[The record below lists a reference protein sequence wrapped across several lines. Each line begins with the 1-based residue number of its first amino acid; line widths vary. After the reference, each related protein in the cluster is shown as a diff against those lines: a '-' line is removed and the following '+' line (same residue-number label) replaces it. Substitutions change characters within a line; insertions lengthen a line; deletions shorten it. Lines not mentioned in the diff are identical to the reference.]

1 MSKIRFS
8 HMRIVAKKE
17 IMEFVRD
24 WRTIVALILVPL
36 MLFPLLFIAFPLV
49 MQNEAQELQELDVDI
64 LVQSDSIDS
73 NILLGLNQSNIS
85 ITIESLPI
93 GLESL
98 SDPLNDS
105 SLLRSY
111 EFDAIL
117 RLEQRNDTWYYSVL
131 FLSTS
136 EQSTEARNRVL
147 DVLNDW
153 ETNETIQRIEAG
165 GLDADSTLNPLRWDG
180 IISDADVATKGE
192 QAGMLLSLFIP
203 FVLALWTASAA
214 VQPAIDMTVGER
226 ERGTLES
233 LLSLPLLRSELLMG
247 KWLAVVTITG
257 VGVALQIAGL
267 LFGIAF
273 LAEDLVNV
281 PSISIASVLLLTLAV
296 GLYGT
301 MIVALYLALAMR
313 SKSVKEA
320 GTVLTPITLA
330 MIVPILLTQ
339 FINLD
344 DVESFW
350 FAIPFVNVL
359 LALRELLLDRVIFE
373 HVLIWISVSIF
384 VSFLTIR
391 YAAKQFSREDIV
403 TSRS

>member
-1 MSKIRFS
+1 MSRIRFS
-8 HMRIVAKKE
+8 QMRVVAKKE
-17 IMEFVRD
+17 IIEFIRD

-36 MLFPLLFIAFPLV
+36 LLFPLLFIAFPLV
-49 MQNEAQELQELDVDI
+49 MQSEAQELQELDVDV
-64 LVQSDSIDS
+64 LVQSDYIDS
-73 NILLGLNQSNIS
+73 QILFGLNESNMS

-98 SDPLNDS
+98 SQPLNDS

-111 EFDAIL
+111 QYDAIL
-117 RLEQRNDTWYYSVL
+117 RLQQTNDTWIYSVL
-131 FLSTS
+131 YLSTS

-147 DVLNDW
+147 EVLNNW

-180 IISDADVATKGE
+180 TIADADVATKGE
-192 QAGMLLSLFIP
+192 QAGLLLSLFIP

-226 ERGTLES
+226 ERGTLEA
-233 LLSLPLLRSELLMG
+233 LLSLPLSRSELLMG

-257 VGVALQIAGL
+257 VGVALQVAGL

-281 PSISIASVLLLTLAV
+281 PSISIGSVLLLTLAV

-301 MIVALYLALAMR
+301 MIVALYLSLAMR

-359 LALRELLLDRVIFE
+359 LALRELLLDRIIIE
-373 HVLIWISVSIF
+373 HVLIWISVSVF
-384 VSFLTIR
+384 VSALTIR

>member
-1 MSKIRFS
+1 MSRLRFS
-8 HMRIVAKKE
+8 QMRVVAKKE
-17 IMEFVRD
+17 IIEFIRD

-36 MLFPLLFIAFPLV
+36 LLFPLLFIAFPLV
-49 MQNEAQELQELDVDI
+49 MQSEAQELQELDVDV
-64 LVQSDSIDS
+64 LVQSDYIDS
-73 NILLGLNQSNIS
+73 QILLGLNESNMS
-85 ITIESLPI
+85 ITIESLPS

-98 SDPLNDS
+98 SQPLNDS

-111 EFDAIL
+111 QYDAIL
-117 RLEQRNDTWYYSVL
+117 RLQQTNDTWIYSVL
-131 FLSTS
+131 YLSTS

-147 DVLNDW
+147 EVLNNW

-180 IISDADVATKGE
+180 TIADADVATKGE
-192 QAGMLLSLFIP
+192 QAGLLLSLFIP

-226 ERGTLES
+226 ERGTLEA
-233 LLSLPLLRSELLMG
+233 LLSLPLSRSELLMG

-257 VGVALQIAGL
+257 VGVALQVAGL

-281 PSISIASVLLLTLAV
+281 PSISIGSVLLLTLAV

-301 MIVALYLALAMR
+301 MIVALYLSLAMR

-359 LALRELLLDRVIFE
+359 LALRELLLDRIIIE
-373 HVLIWISVSIF
+373 HVLIWISVSVF
-384 VSFLTIR
+384 VSALTIR

>member
-1 MSKIRFS
+1 MSRIRFS
-8 HMRIVAKKE
+8 QMRVVAKKE
-17 IMEFVRD
+17 IIEFIRD

-36 MLFPLLFIAFPLV
+36 LLFPLLFIAFPLV
-49 MQNEAQELQELDVDI
+49 MQSEAQELQELDVDV
-64 LVQSDSIDS
+64 LVQSDYIDS
-73 NILLGLNQSNIS
+73 QILFGLNESNMS
-85 ITIESLPI
+85 ITIESLPS

-98 SDPLNDS
+98 SQPLNDS

-111 EFDAIL
+111 QYDAIL
-117 RLEQRNDTWYYSVL
+117 RLQQTNDTWIYSVL
-131 FLSTS
+131 YLSTS

-147 DVLNDW
+147 EVLNNW

-180 IISDADVATKGE
+180 TIADADVATKGE
-192 QAGMLLSLFIP
+192 QAGLLLSLFIP

-226 ERGTLES
+226 ERGTLEA
-233 LLSLPLLRSELLMG
+233 LLSLPLSRSELLMG

-257 VGVALQIAGL
+257 VGVALQVTGL

-281 PSISIASVLLLTLAV
+281 PSISIGSVLLLTLAV

-301 MIVALYLALAMR
+301 MIVALYLSLAMR

-359 LALRELLLDRVIFE
+359 LALRELLLDRIIIE
-373 HVLIWISVSIF
+373 HVLIWISVSVF
-384 VSFLTIR
+384 VSALTIR

>member
-1 MSKIRFS
+1 
-8 HMRIVAKKE
+8 MRIVAKKE
-17 IMEFVRD
+17 IMEFIRD

-36 MLFPLLFIAFPLV
+36 LLFPLLFIAFPLV
-49 MQNEAQELQELDVDI
+49 MQNEAQELQELDVDVLI
-64 LVQSDSIDS
+64 QSDYIDED
-73 NILLGLNQSNIS
+73 IFMGLNQTNMT
-85 ITIESLPI
+85 ITTEALPD
-93 GLESL
+93 GLETL
-98 SDPLNDS
+98 SEPLNDS
-105 SLLRSY
+105 SRLRSY
-111 EFDAIL
+111 EYDAIL
-117 RLEQRNDTWYYSVL
+117 RLQQMNDTWIYSVL

-147 DVLNDW
+147 DVLNEW
-153 ETNETIQRIEAG
+153 ETNETIERIEAG
-165 GLDADSTLNPLRWDG
+165 GLDADTTLNPLRWDG
-180 IISDADVATKGE
+180 EISDADVATKGE

-233 LLSLPLLRSELLMG
+233 LLSLPLSRSELLMG

-257 VGVALQIAGL
+257 VGVALQVAGL

-281 PSISIASVLLLTLAV
+281 PEISIASVLLLTLAV

-359 LALRELLLDRVIFE
+359 LALRELLLDRVIVE
-373 HVLIWISVSIF
+373 HVIIWISVSIF
-384 VSFLTIR
+384 VSSLTIR

>member
-1 MSKIRFS
+1 MSRIRFTQ
-8 HMRIVAKKE
+8 MRIVAKKE
-17 IMEFVRD
+17 IMEFIRD

-36 MLFPLLFIAFPLV
+36 LLFPLLFIAFPLV
-49 MQNEAQELQELDVDI
+49 MQNEAQELQELDVDVLI
-64 LVQSDSIDS
+64 QSDYIDED
-73 NILLGLNQSNIS
+73 IFLGLNQSNITL
-85 ITIESLPI
+85 TIEALPD
-93 GLESL
+93 GLETL
-98 SDPLNDS
+98 SEPLNDS
-105 SLLRSY
+105 SRLRSY
-111 EFDAIL
+111 EYDAIL
-117 RLEQRNDTWYYSVL
+117 RLEQMNDTWIYSVL

-147 DVLNDW
+147 DVLNQW
-153 ETNETIQRIEAG
+153 ETNETVERIEAG
-165 GLDADSTLNPLRWDG
+165 GLDADTTLNPLRWDG
-180 IISDADVATKGE
+180 VISDADVATKGE

-233 LLSLPLLRSELLMG
+233 MLSLPLSRSELLMG

-257 VGVALQIAGL
+257 VGVALQVAGL

-281 PSISIASVLLLTLAV
+281 PTISIFSVLLLTLAV

-359 LALRELLLDRVIFE
+359 LALRELLLDRVIIE

>member
-1 MSKIRFS
+1 MSKIRFAQ
-8 HMRIVAKKE
+8 MRIVAKKE

-49 MQNEAQELQELDVDI
+49 MQNEAEELQELNVEI
-64 LVQSDSIDS
+64 LVQSDYIDED
-73 NILLGLNQSNIS
+73 ILQGLNQSNIS
-85 ITIESLPI
+85 ISIVPLPPE
-93 GLESL
+93 LDSL

-111 EFDAIL
+111 EYDAIL
-117 RLEQRNDTWYYSVL
+117 RLEQRNETWFYSVL

-147 DVLNDW
+147 DVLNTW
-153 ETNETIQRIEAG
+153 ETNETIERIEAG

-233 LLSLPLLRSELLMG
+233 LLSLPLSRSELLMG

-257 VGVALQIAGL
+257 VGVALQITGL

-359 LALRELLLDRVIFE
+359 LALRELLLDRVILE
-373 HVLIWISVSIF
+373 HVIIWISVSIF

-391 YAAKQFSREDIV
+391 YAAKQFSREDNV

>member
-1 MSKIRFS
+1 MNKVRFAQ
-8 HMRIVAKKE
+8 MRIVAKKE
-17 IMEFVRD
+17 IVEFVRD

-64 LVQSDSIDS
+64 LVQSDYIDDGF
-73 NILLGLNQSNIS
+73 LLGLNQSNIS
-85 ITIESLPI
+85 ITIQPLPI

-98 SDPLNDS
+98 SEPLNDS
-105 SLLRSY
+105 SLLRSFEY
-111 EFDAIL
+111 DAIL
-117 RLEQRNDTWYYSVL
+117 RLEQRNDTWFYSVL

-147 DVLNDW
+147 DVLNTW
-153 ETNETIQRIEAG
+153 ETNETIERIEAG

-180 IISDADVATKGE
+180 VISDADVATKGE

-233 LLSLPLLRSELLMG
+233 LLSLPLSRSELLMG

-257 VGVALQIAGL
+257 VGVALQVAGL

-281 PSISIASVLLLTLAV
+281 PSISIGSVLLLTLAV

-359 LALRELLLDRVIFE
+359 LALRELLLDRVILE
-373 HVLIWISVSIF
+373 HVIIWIGVSIL

>member
-1 MSKIRFS
+1 MSRIRFTQ
-8 HMRIVAKKE
+8 MRIVAKKE
-17 IMEFVRD
+17 IMEFIRD

-36 MLFPLLFIAFPLV
+36 LLFPLLFIAFPLV
-49 MQNEAQELQELDVDI
+49 MQNEAQELQELDVDVLI
-64 LVQSDSIDS
+64 QSDYIDED
-73 NILLGLNQSNIS
+73 IFLGLNQTNMT
-85 ITIESLPI
+85 ITTEALPD
-93 GLESL
+93 GLETL
-98 SDPLNDS
+98 SEPLNDS
-105 SLLRSY
+105 SRLRSY
-111 EFDAIL
+111 EYDAIL
-117 RLEQRNDTWYYSVL
+117 RLQQMNDTWVYSVL

-136 EQSTEARNRVL
+136 EQSTEALNRVL
-147 DVLNDW
+147 DVLNEW
-153 ETNETIQRIEAG
+153 ETNETIERIEAG
-165 GLDADSTLNPLRWDG
+165 GLDADTTLNPLRWDG
-180 IISDADVATKGE
+180 EISDADVATKGE

-233 LLSLPLLRSELLMG
+233 LLSLPLSRSELLMG

-257 VGVALQIAGL
+257 VGVALQVAGL

-281 PSISIASVLLLTLAV
+281 PEISIASVLLLTLAV

-359 LALRELLLDRVIFE
+359 LALRELLLDRVIVE
-373 HVLIWISVSIF
+373 HVIIWISVSII
-384 VSFLTIR
+384 VSSLTIR

>member
-1 MSKIRFS
+1 MSRIRFS
-8 HMRIVAKKE
+8 QMRVVAKKE
-17 IMEFVRD
+17 IIEFIRD

-36 MLFPLLFIAFPLV
+36 LLFPLLFIAFPLV
-49 MQNEAQELQELDVDI
+49 MQSEAQELQELDVDV
-64 LVQSDSIDS
+64 LVQSNYIDPE
-73 NILLGLNQSNIS
+73 ILFGLNQSNMS
-85 ITIESLPI
+85 LTIESLPT

-98 SDPLNDS
+98 SEPLNDS
-105 SLLRSY
+105 ALLRSY
-111 EFDAIL
+111 EYDAIL
-117 RLEQRNDTWYYSVL
+117 RLQQTNDTWIYSVL

-147 DVLNDW
+147 EALNDW
-153 ETNETIQRIEAG
+153 ETNETIQRIESG

-180 IISDADVATKGE
+180 TISDADVATKGE
-192 QAGMLLSLFIP
+192 QAGLLLSLFIP

-226 ERGTLES
+226 ERGTLEA
-233 LLSLPLLRSELLMG
+233 LLCLPLSRSELLMG

-257 VGVALQIAGL
+257 VGVALQVAGL

-281 PSISIASVLLLTLAV
+281 PSISIGSVLLLTLAV

-301 MIVALYLALAMR
+301 MIVALYLSLAMR

-359 LALRELLLDRVIFE
+359 LALRELLLDRIIIE
-373 HVLIWISVSIF
+373 HVIIWISVSIF
-384 VSFLTIR
+384 VSALTIR

>member
-1 MSKIRFS
+1 MSRIRFS
-8 HMRIVAKKE
+8 QMRVVAKKE
-17 IMEFVRD
+17 IIEFIRD

-36 MLFPLLFIAFPLV
+36 LLFPLLFIAFPLV
-49 MQNEAQELQELDVDI
+49 MQSEAQELQELDVDV
-64 LVQSDSIDS
+64 LVQSDYIDS
-73 NILLGLNQSNIS
+73 QILFGLNESNMS
-85 ITIESLPI
+85 ITIESLPS

-98 SDPLNDS
+98 SQPLNDS

-111 EFDAIL
+111 QYDAIL
-117 RLEQRNDTWYYSVL
+117 RLQQTNDTWIYSVL
-131 FLSTS
+131 YLSTS

-147 DVLNDW
+147 EVLNNW

-180 IISDADVATKGE
+180 TIADADVATKGE
-192 QAGMLLSLFIP
+192 QAGLLLSLFIP

-226 ERGTLES
+226 ERGTLEA
-233 LLSLPLLRSELLMG
+233 LLSLPLSRSELLMG

-257 VGVALQIAGL
+257 VGVALQVAGL

-281 PSISIASVLLLTLAV
+281 PSISIGSVLLLTLAV

-301 MIVALYLALAMR
+301 MIVALYLSLAMR

-359 LALRELLLDRVIFE
+359 LALRELLLDRIIIE
-373 HVLIWISVSIF
+373 HVLIWISVSVF
-384 VSFLTIR
+384 VSSLTIR

>member
-1 MSKIRFS
+1 
-8 HMRIVAKKE
+8 MRVVAKKE
-17 IMEFVRD
+17 IIEFIRD

-36 MLFPLLFIAFPLV
+36 LLFPLLFIAFPLV
-49 MQNEAQELQELDVDI
+49 MQSEAQELQELDVDV
-64 LVQSDSIDS
+64 LVQSDYIDS
-73 NILLGLNQSNIS
+73 QILFGLNESNMS
-85 ITIESLPI
+85 ITIESLPS

-98 SDPLNDS
+98 SQPLNDS

-111 EFDAIL
+111 QYDAIL
-117 RLEQRNDTWYYSVL
+117 RLQQTNDTWIYSVL
-131 FLSTS
+131 YLSTS

-147 DVLNDW
+147 EVLNNW

-180 IISDADVATKGE
+180 TIADADVATKGE
-192 QAGMLLSLFIP
+192 QAGLLLSLFIP

-226 ERGTLES
+226 ERGTLEA
-233 LLSLPLLRSELLMG
+233 LLSLPLSRSELLMG

-257 VGVALQIAGL
+257 VGVALQVAGL

-281 PSISIASVLLLTLAV
+281 PSISIGSVLLLTLAV

-301 MIVALYLALAMR
+301 MIVALYLSLAMR

-359 LALRELLLDRVIFE
+359 LALRELLLDRIILE
-373 HVLIWISVSIF
+373 HVLIWISVSVF
-384 VSFLTIR
+384 VSALTIR

>member
-1 MSKIRFS
+1 
-8 HMRIVAKKE
+8 MRIVAKKE
-17 IMEFVRD
+17 IMEFIRD
-24 WRTIVALILVPL
+24 WRTIVSLIIVPL
-36 MLFPLLFIAFPLV
+36 LLFPLLFIAFPLV
-49 MQNEAQELQELDVDI
+49 MQNEAQELQELDVDVLI
-64 LVQSDSIDS
+64 QSDYIDED
-73 NILLGLNQSNIS
+73 IFMGLNQTNMT
-85 ITIESLPI
+85 ITTEALPD
-93 GLESL
+93 GLETL
-98 SDPLNDS
+98 SEPLNDS
-105 SLLRSY
+105 SRLRSY
-111 EFDAIL
+111 EYDAIL
-117 RLEQRNDTWYYSVL
+117 RLQQMNDTWVYSVL

-147 DVLNDW
+147 DVLNEW
-153 ETNETIQRIEAG
+153 ETNETIERIEAG
-165 GLDADSTLNPLRWDG
+165 GLDADTTLNPLRWDG
-180 IISDADVATKGE
+180 EISDADVATKGE

-233 LLSLPLLRSELLMG
+233 LLSLPLSRSELLMG

-257 VGVALQIAGL
+257 VGVALQVAGL

-281 PSISIASVLLLTLAV
+281 PEISIASVLLLTLAV

-359 LALRELLLDRVIFE
+359 LALRELLLDRVIVE
-373 HVLIWISVSIF
+373 HVIIWISVSIF
-384 VSFLTIR
+384 VSSLTIR

>member
-1 MSKIRFS
+1 MSRIRFTQ
-8 HMRIVAKKE
+8 MRIVAKKE
-17 IMEFVRD
+17 IMEFIRD

-36 MLFPLLFIAFPLV
+36 LLFPLLFIAFPLV
-49 MQNEAQELQELDVDI
+49 MQNEAQELQELDVDVLI
-64 LVQSDSIDS
+64 QSDYIDED
-73 NILLGLNQSNIS
+73 IFLGLNQTNMT
-85 ITIESLPI
+85 ITTEALPD
-93 GLESL
+93 GLETL
-98 SDPLNDS
+98 SEPLNDS
-105 SLLRSY
+105 SRLRSY
-111 EFDAIL
+111 EYDAIL
-117 RLEQRNDTWYYSVL
+117 RLQQMNDTWVYSVL

-147 DVLNDW
+147 DVLNEW
-153 ETNETIQRIEAG
+153 ETNETIERIEAG
-165 GLDADSTLNPLRWDG
+165 GLDADTTLNPLRWDG
-180 IISDADVATKGE
+180 EISDADVATKGE

-233 LLSLPLLRSELLMG
+233 LLSLPLSRSELLMG

-257 VGVALQIAGL
+257 VGVALQVAGL

-281 PSISIASVLLLTLAV
+281 PEISIASVLLLTLAV

-344 DVESFW
+344 DV
-350 FAIPFVNVL
+350 
-359 LALRELLLDRVIFE
+359 
-373 HVLIWISVSIF
+373 
-384 VSFLTIR
+384 
-391 YAAKQFSREDIV
+391 
-403 TSRS
+403 

>member
-1 MSKIRFS
+1 MSKVRFAQ
-8 HMRIVAKKE
+8 MRIVAKKE

-49 MQNEAQELQELDVDI
+49 MQNEAQELQELEVDI
-64 LVQSDSIDS
+64 LVQSDYIDEE
-73 NILLGLNQSNIS
+73 ILLGLNQSNMTIS
-85 ITIESLPI
+85 IDPLPT

-98 SDPLNDS
+98 SDPMNNS
-105 SLLRSY
+105 SILRSY

-117 RLEQRNDTWYYSVL
+117 RLEQRNDTWFYSVL
-131 FLSTS
+131 YLSTS
-136 EQSTEARNRVL
+136 EQSTEARNRIL
-147 DVLNDW
+147 DVLNTW
-153 ETNETIQRIEAG
+153 ETNETIERIEAG
-165 GLDADSTLNPLRWDG
+165 GLDPDSTLNPLRWDG
-180 IISDADVATKGE
+180 IIADADVATKGE

-233 LLSLPLLRSELLMG
+233 LLSLPLSRSELLMG

-257 VGVALQIAGL
+257 VGVALQVAGL

-281 PSISIASVLLLTLAV
+281 PSISIGSVLLLTLAV

-359 LALRELLLDRVIFE
+359 LALRELLLNRIILE
-373 HVLIWISVSIF
+373 HVIIWIGVSIF

>member
-1 MSKIRFS
+1 MSRIRFTQ
-8 HMRIVAKKE
+8 MRIVAKKE
-17 IMEFVRD
+17 IMEFIRD

-36 MLFPLLFIAFPLV
+36 LLFPLLFIAFPLV
-49 MQNEAQELQELDVDI
+49 MQNEAQELQELDVDVLI
-64 LVQSDSIDS
+64 QSDYIDED
-73 NILLGLNQSNIS
+73 IFMGLNQTNMT
-85 ITIESLPI
+85 ITTEALPV
-93 GLESL
+93 GLETL
-98 SDPLNDS
+98 SEPLNDS
-105 SLLRSY
+105 SRLRSY
-111 EFDAIL
+111 EYDAIL
-117 RLEQRNDTWYYSVL
+117 RLQQMNDTWVYSVL

-147 DVLNDW
+147 DVLNEW
-153 ETNETIQRIEAG
+153 ETNETIERIEAG
-165 GLDADSTLNPLRWDG
+165 GLDADTTLNPLRWDG
-180 IISDADVATKGE
+180 EISDADVATKGE

-233 LLSLPLLRSELLMG
+233 LLSLPLSRSELLMG

-257 VGVALQIAGL
+257 VGVALQVAGL

-281 PSISIASVLLLTLAV
+281 PEISIASVLLLTLAV

-359 LALRELLLDRVIFE
+359 LALRELLLDRVIVE
-373 HVLIWISVSIF
+373 HVIIWISVSIF
-384 VSFLTIR
+384 VSSLTIR

>member
-1 MSKIRFS
+1 MSRIRFTL
-8 HMRIVAKKE
+8 MKVVAKKE
-17 IMEFVRD
+17 IIEFIRD

-36 MLFPLLFIAFPLV
+36 LLFPLLFIAFPLV
-49 MQNEAQELQELDVDI
+49 MQSEAQELQELDVDV
-64 LVQSDSIDS
+64 LVQSDYIDPE
-73 NILLGLNQSNIS
+73 ILFGLNQSNMS
-85 ITIESLPI
+85 ITIVSLPS

-98 SDPLNDS
+98 SEPHNDS
-105 SLLRSY
+105 TLLRSY
-111 EFDAIL
+111 EYDAIL
-117 RLEQRNDTWYYSVL
+117 RLQQTNDTWNYSVL

-147 DVLNDW
+147 DVLTAW

-165 GLDADSTLNPLRWDG
+165 GLDVDSTLNPLRWDG
-180 IISDADVATKGE
+180 SISDADVATKGE
-192 QAGMLLSLFIP
+192 QAGLLLSLFIP

-226 ERGTLES
+226 ERGTLEA
-233 LLSLPLLRSELLMG
+233 LLSLPLSRAELLMG

-257 VGVALQIAGL
+257 VGVALQVAGL

-281 PSISIASVLLLTLAV
+281 PSISIGSVLLLTLAV

-301 MIVALYLALAMR
+301 MIVALYLSLAMR

-359 LALRELLLDRVIFE
+359 LALRELLLDRIIIE
-373 HVLIWISVSIF
+373 HVIIWISVSIF
-384 VSFLTIR
+384 VSALTIR

>member
-1 MSKIRFS
+1 MSRIRFTQ
-8 HMRIVAKKE
+8 MRIVAKKE
-17 IMEFVRD
+17 IMEFIRD

-36 MLFPLLFIAFPLV
+36 LLFPLLFIAFPLV
-49 MQNEAQELQELDVDI
+49 MQNEAQELQELDVDVLI
-64 LVQSDSIDS
+64 QSDYIDED
-73 NILLGLNQSNIS
+73 IFLGLNQTNMT
-85 ITIESLPI
+85 ITTEALPD
-93 GLESL
+93 GLETL
-98 SDPLNDS
+98 SEPLNDS
-105 SLLRSY
+105 SRLRSY
-111 EFDAIL
+111 EYDAIL
-117 RLEQRNDTWYYSVL
+117 RLQQMNDTWVYSVL

-147 DVLNDW
+147 DVLNEW
-153 ETNETIQRIEAG
+153 ETNETIERIEAG
-165 GLDADSTLNPLRWDG
+165 GLDADTTLNPLRWDG
-180 IISDADVATKGE
+180 EISDADVATKGE

-233 LLSLPLLRSELLMG
+233 LLSLPLSRSELLMG

-257 VGVALQIAGL
+257 VGVALQVAGL

-281 PSISIASVLLLTLAV
+281 PEISIASVLLLTLAV

-301 MIVALYLALAMR
+301 MIVALYLALSMR

-359 LALRELLLDRVIFE
+359 LALRELLLDRVIVE
-373 HVLIWISVSIF
+373 HVIIWISVSII
-384 VSFLTIR
+384 VSSLTIR

>member
-1 MSKIRFS
+1 
-8 HMRIVAKKE
+8 MRVVAKKE
-17 IMEFVRD
+17 IIEFIRD

-36 MLFPLLFIAFPLV
+36 LLFPLLFIAFPLV
-49 MQNEAQELQELDVDI
+49 MQSEAQELQELDVDV
-64 LVQSDSIDS
+64 LVQSDYIDS
-73 NILLGLNQSNIS
+73 QILFGLNESNMS
-85 ITIESLPI
+85 ITIESLPT
-93 GLESL
+93 GLETL
-98 SDPLNDS
+98 SQPLNDS

-111 EFDAIL
+111 EYDAIL
-117 RLEQRNDTWYYSVL
+117 RLQQTNDTWIYSVL
-131 FLSTS
+131 YLSTS

-147 DVLNDW
+147 EVLNNW

-180 IISDADVATKGE
+180 TIADADVATKGE
-192 QAGMLLSLFIP
+192 QAGLLLSLFIP

-226 ERGTLES
+226 ERGTLEA
-233 LLSLPLLRSELLMG
+233 LLSLPLSRSELLMG

-257 VGVALQIAGL
+257 VGVALQVAGL

-281 PSISIASVLLLTLAV
+281 PSISIGSVILLTLAV

-301 MIVALYLALAMR
+301 MIVALYLSLAMR

-359 LALRELLLDRVIFE
+359 LALRELLLDRIIFE
-373 HVLIWISVSIF
+373 HVLIWISVSVF
-384 VSFLTIR
+384 VSALTIR

>member
-1 MSKIRFS
+1 MSRIRFS
-8 HMRIVAKKE
+8 QMRVVAKKE
-17 IMEFVRD
+17 IIEFIRD

-36 MLFPLLFIAFPLV
+36 LLFPLLFIAFPLV
-49 MQNEAQELQELDVDI
+49 MQSEAQELQELDVDV
-64 LVQSDSIDS
+64 LVQSDYIDS
-73 NILLGLNQSNIS
+73 QILFGLNESNMS
-85 ITIESLPI
+85 ITIESLPS

-98 SDPLNDS
+98 SQPLNDS

-111 EFDAIL
+111 QYDAIL
-117 RLEQRNDTWYYSVL
+117 RLQQTNDTWIYSVL
-131 FLSTS
+131 YLSTS

-147 DVLNDW
+147 EVLNNW

-180 IISDADVATKGE
+180 TIADADVATKGE
-192 QAGMLLSLFIP
+192 QAGLLLSLFIP

-226 ERGTLES
+226 ERGTLEA
-233 LLSLPLLRSELLMG
+233 LLSLPLSRSELLMG

-257 VGVALQIAGL
+257 VGVALQVAGL

-281 PSISIASVLLLTLAV
+281 PSISIGSVLLLTLAV

-301 MIVALYLALAMR
+301 MIVALYLSLAMR

-359 LALRELLLDRVIFE
+359 LALRELLLDRIIIE
-373 HVLIWISVSIF
+373 HVLIWISVSVF
-384 VSFLTIR
+384 VSALTIR

>member
-1 MSKIRFS
+1 MSRIRFTQ
-8 HMRIVAKKE
+8 MRIVAKKE
-17 IMEFVRD
+17 IMEFIRD

-36 MLFPLLFIAFPLV
+36 LLFPLLFIAFPLV
-49 MQNEAQELQELDVDI
+49 MQNEAQELQELDVDVLI
-64 LVQSDSIDS
+64 QSDYIDED
-73 NILLGLNQSNIS
+73 IFMGLNQTNMT
-85 ITIESLPI
+85 ITTEALPD
-93 GLESL
+93 GLETL
-98 SDPLNDS
+98 SEPLNDS
-105 SLLRSY
+105 SRLRSY
-111 EFDAIL
+111 EYDAIL
-117 RLEQRNDTWYYSVL
+117 RLQQMNDTWVYSVL

-147 DVLNDW
+147 DVLNEW
-153 ETNETIQRIEAG
+153 ETNETIERIEAG
-165 GLDADSTLNPLRWDG
+165 GLDADTTLNPLRWDG
-180 IISDADVATKGE
+180 EISDADVATKGE

-233 LLSLPLLRSELLMG
+233 LLSLPLSRSELLMG

-257 VGVALQIAGL
+257 VGVALQVIGL

-281 PSISIASVLLLTLAV
+281 PEISIASVLLLTLAV

-359 LALRELLLDRVIFE
+359 LALRELLLDRVIVE
-373 HVLIWISVSIF
+373 HVIIWISVSIF
-384 VSFLTIR
+384 VSSLTIR